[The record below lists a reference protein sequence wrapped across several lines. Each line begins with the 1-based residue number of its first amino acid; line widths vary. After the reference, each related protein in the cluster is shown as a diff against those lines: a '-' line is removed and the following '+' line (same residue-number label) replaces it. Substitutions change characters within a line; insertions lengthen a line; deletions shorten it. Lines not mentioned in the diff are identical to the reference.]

1 MKIVHCHRCW
11 ASDLRVERDIF
22 VGVDLLGHRR
32 LSPQRDVDVRQ
43 GWQARHGQRL
53 TLRHAVELVRRLPQQ
68 VNAVVDEEV
77 DAGAD
82 FIKPFWP

>member
-1 MKIVHCHRCW
+1 
-11 ASDLRVERDIF
+11 
-22 VGVDLLGHRR
+22 
-32 LSPQRDVDVRQ
+32 
-43 GWQARHGQRL
+43 
-53 TLRHAVELVRRLPQQ
+53 LRHAVELVRRLPQQ